1 MTSSTPKH
9 SVLQHASGAGLTHQ
23 VWAVSYTH
31 LDVYKRQL
39 QHDAG
44 PDADGVDALLLDLAR
59 LSLPLLD
66 GQQPFCAAG
75 EAAAER
81 VHRWLLSLI
90 HI

>member
-1 MTSSTPKH
+1 M
-9 SVLQHASGAGLTHQ
+9 
-23 VWAVSYTH
+23 
-31 LDVYKRQL
+31 YKRQLPAFL

-81 VHRWLLSLI
+81 VHRWLRSDASAVDLSLI